1 MIALCL
7 RGANAA
13 FLRLF
18 SLSFSR
24 CHCSTEQLVPIRF
37 WGKESSGSGPQWITE
52 ALCLQI
58 FSSTQSLHPNFFYAF
73 VSWLDSNTSNY
84 SLSWLDAVEI
94 TSGKLIWDN
103 HHSEPKPAFVRFIR
117 FASEDTNH
125 SLLSDAASHQVLNP
139 TYALF

>member
-1 MIALCL
+1 MPSDFQQHSVLA
-7 RGANAA
+7 
-13 FLRLF
+13 
-18 SLSFSR
+18 S
-24 CHCSTEQLVPIRF
+24 
-37 WGKESSGSGPQWITE
+37 K
-52 ALCLQI
+52 
-58 FSSTQSLHPNFFYAF
+58 FFYAF

-125 SLLSDAASHQVLNP
+125 SLLSDAASNQVLNP